1 MEISRLCTANSIQ
14 TNENIVRKFQ
24 NESHSDRL
32 DHMRLLPKVLPCIGE
47 KLEEREAG
55 KTEEVCFGQLKTIAD
70 NVTDWSRV
78 VLAYEPVWAIGTGKT
93 ATPEQAQ
100 VPSPTEAFDALTRA
114 VVLAS
119 YPPDSGYRLCLGI
132 RAMVNSSN
140 LLIVQNLD
148 SMERI
153 GISHS

>member
-1 MEISRLCTANSIQ
+1 MTHFKVQ
-14 TNENIVRKFQ
+14 TSAKTSCHIRI
-24 NESHSDRL
+24 
-32 DHMRLLPKVLPCIGE
+32 LPEVLPCIGE

-100 VPSPTEAFDALTRA
+100 VCTLFNRSF
-114 VVLAS
+114 
-119 YPPDSGYRLCLGI
+119 
-132 RAMVNSSN
+132 
-140 LLIVQNLD
+140 
-148 SMERI
+148 
-153 GISHS
+153 

>member
-1 MEISRLCTANSIQ
+1 M
-14 TNENIVRKFQ
+14 
-24 NESHSDRL
+24 
-32 DHMRLLPKVLPCIGE
+32 
-47 KLEEREAG
+47 
-55 KTEEVCFGQLKTIAD
+55 CFGQLKTIAD

-119 YPPDSGYRLCLGI
+119 YPPDTQSCMCSLTR
-132 RAMVNSSN
+132 V
-140 LLIVQNLD
+140 LLTYTLLHPVGLKI
-148 SMERI
+148 
-153 GISHS
+153 